1 MDLKAVSYL
10 QLYSQSKAFE
20 EITGKQLDTPV
31 LNVYMKMWN
40 NRLDADSN
48 DYKLYVA
55 KKDKLI
61 LGFVYCRFIKC
72 QGKIYALI
80 KALYVNPT
88 HWGLGIGRGLLD
100 KLFAEIDNRQVSIVS
115 LFIMD
120 QNRRAEHLYRHY
132 GLKFDSVVKNIKVNG
147 QEYYL
152 RHMVCKRQEKI

>member
-100 KLFAEIDNRQVSIVS
+100 KLFAEIDNTSKNTRLGKGGKSTDTWDITGLPSGTYDVYVNAAYSAGNGRS
-115 LFIMD
+115 LS
-120 QNRRAEHLYRHY
+120 Q
-132 GLKFDSVVKNIKVNG
+132 S
-147 QEYYL
+147 
-152 RHMVCKRQEKI
+152 